1 LNSPKAVDVSEQR
14 RRRSS
19 VVLIATV
26 LGVAATS
33 SLGTWQ
39 LNRAAQKLALQAA
52 MESRE
57 AQPELPG
64 LELANSAA
72 AAVPQYFQRT
82 RLKGQWMAAKTVYL
96 DNRQMNDKP
105 GFFVVTPLKLSGSDQ
120 AVVVQRGWAARNF
133 VDRSALPSVVTP
145 PGEVEVIGLI
155 APPPSRLFEF
165 AGAAPGPIRQNLDL
179 VAYAAEVGTPLKP
192 LSILQSDDPA
202 AKPAADGLLR
212 QWPRPALGIQKH
224 YGYAFQWFALSALI
238 ASLYVWFQLIRPR
251 LRATSISDRPDHD

>member
-1 LNSPKAVDVSEQR
+1 MAER
-14 RRRSS
+14 RARRSG

-26 LGVAATS
+26 LGVAVTS

-57 AQPELPG
+57 AQPELPA
-64 LELANSAA
+64 LELANSAT
-72 AAVPQYFQRT
+72 AAVPQHFQRT
-82 RLKGQWMAAKTVYL
+82 RLKGQWMAANTVYL

-145 PGEVEVIGLI
+145 VGEVEIIGLI

-165 AGAAPGPIRQNLDL
+165 AGAAPGAIRQNLDL

-192 LSILQSDDPA
+192 LSILQSDDPSDNPA

-224 YGYAFQWFALSALI
+224 YGYAFQWFALSALM
-238 ASLYVWFQLIRPR
+238 AGLYAWFQLIRPR
-251 LRATSISDRPDHD
+251 LRAASTNDTLNHD

>member
-1 LNSPKAVDVSEQR
+1 MAEQR
-14 RRRSS
+14 SRRSS
-19 VVLIATV
+19 LVLIATV

-57 AQPELPG
+57 ALPELPAQ
-64 LELANSAA
+64 ELANSVAA
-72 AAVPQYFQRT
+72 AAPQHFQRT
-82 RLKGQWMAAKTVYL
+82 RLKGQWMTANTVFL

-105 GFFVVTPLKLSGSDQ
+105 GFFVVTPLKLSGCNQ
-120 AVVVQRGWAARNF
+120 AVVVQRGWAPRNF
-133 VDRSALPSVVTP
+133 VDRSALPAVPTP
-145 PGEVEVIGLI
+145 SGEVEVTGLI

-179 VAYAAEVGTPLKP
+179 AAYSLEVGTPLKP
-192 LSILQSDDPA
+192 LSILQSDDPVSN
-202 AKPAADGLLR
+202 PAADGLLR

-224 YGYAFQWFALSALI
+224 YGYAFQWFALSALM
-238 ASLYVWFQLIRPR
+238 AGLYVWFQIIRPR
-251 LRATSISDRPDHD
+251 LRAASTHHTPNHD